1 MLEAILSNQNQDT
14 SETND
19 EIKALGMHIRC
30 DRLSRRKEINS
41 KERRQGHMK
50 DALAL
55 GGEEG
60 RDKLR

>member
-30 DRLSRRKEINS
+30 DRLSRRKN
-41 KERRQGHMK
+41 
-50 DALAL
+50 
-55 GGEEG
+55 
-60 RDKLR
+60 KL

>member
-1 MLEAILSNQNQDT
+1 MPGKRKNEQKQKQIGADAMSDMT
-14 SETND
+14 SGTTT
-19 EIKALGMHIRC
+19 IIQKRT
-30 DRLSRRKEINS
+30 

-50 DALAL
+50 DALAA

>member
-1 MLEAILSNQNQDT
+1 MLTDVKTMTRKDVIHVK
-14 SETND
+14 
-19 EIKALGMHIRC
+19 KATFLKR
-30 DRLSRRKEINS
+30 N
-41 KERRQGHMK
+41 KERREGHMK

>member
-1 MLEAILSNQNQDT
+1 MLEAILRIQNQDT

-30 DRLSRRKEINS
+30 DRLSRRKKINS
-41 KERRQGHMK
+41 KARRQGHMK

>member
-30 DRLSRRKEINS
+30 DRLSRRKE
-41 KERRQGHMK
+41 KKTLRKG
-50 DALAL
+50 
-55 GGEEG
+55 
-60 RDKLR
+60 DKGT

>member
-1 MLEAILSNQNQDT
+1 MPDNAGIEVATSKSNQNRDSQA
-14 SETND
+14 SSFVIVSSVA
-19 EIKALGMHIRC
+19 IKKLQE
-30 DRLSRRKEINS
+30 RRK
-41 KERRQGHMK
+41 GHMK

>member
-1 MLEAILSNQNQDT
+1 MYKKDIIASGPRQVLLRQT
-14 SETND
+14 SLG
-19 EIKALGMHIRC
+19 KAK
-30 DRLSRRKEINS
+30 RK

-50 DALAL
+50 DALAS